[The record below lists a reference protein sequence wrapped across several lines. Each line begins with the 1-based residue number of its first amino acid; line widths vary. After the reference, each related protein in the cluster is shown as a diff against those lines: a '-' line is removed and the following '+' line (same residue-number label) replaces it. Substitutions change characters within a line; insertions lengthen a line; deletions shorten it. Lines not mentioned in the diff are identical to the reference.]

1 MMIKS
6 NDTLDE
12 IIVTVGYL
20 GKIKYAP
27 GTFGSL
33 AGLLVLLLPEYMI
46 WYSSLVLAI
55 ILSVISYP
63 AIIRYE
69 KIKGDDHSSIVID
82 EVIGMLIVF
91 SNPFMIISPVW
102 IFIAFILFRI
112 FDILKPYPISILN
125 EQKGAFF
132 VIADDVIAGAFALI
146 ILHIFQLGYR
156 ILPFFLSFL
165 KII

>member
-1 MMIKS
+1 MIKS

-12 IIVTVGYL
+12 LIVTVCYL
-20 GKIKYAP
+20 GKIKFAP

-33 AGLLVLLLPEYMI
+33 AGLLILLLPEYMI
-46 WYSSLVLAI
+46 WYTSLILAI
-55 ILSVISYP
+55 ILTIISYSP
-63 AIIRYE
+63 IKRFE
-69 KIKGDDHSSIVID
+69 KLNGDDHSSIVID

-102 IFIAFILFRI
+102 IVIAFILFRI
-112 FDILKPYPISILN
+112 FDILKPYPISKLN

-132 VIADDVIAGAFALI
+132 VLADDILAGAFALI